1 MAQHILLTG
10 KSLLVNRKNIG
21 GSGYIASHTAIELL
35 KEGYKLTL
43 LDNFCNSRLDLLV
56 FDNHVVLK
64 LMKLQESLLV

>member
-1 MAQHILLTG
+1 MAKHILLTG

-43 LDNFCNSRLDLLV
+43 LDNFCNSRLDL
-56 FDNHVVLK
+56 FGF
-64 LMKLQESLLV
+64 

>member
-10 KSLLVNRKNIG
+10 KSLLVSRKNIG

-43 LDNFCNSRLDLLV
+43 LDNFCNSRLDL
-56 FDNHVVLK
+56 FCFW
-64 LMKLQESLLV
+64 

>member
-43 LDNFCNSRLDLLV
+43 LDNFCNSRLDL
-56 FDNHVVLK
+56 FGFW
-64 LMKLQESLLV
+64 

>member
-10 KSLLVNRKNIG
+10 KSLFLIGNNIG

-43 LDNFCNSRLDLLV
+43 LDNFCNSRLDL
-56 FDNHVVLK
+56 FCFW
-64 LMKLQESLLV
+64 

>member
-10 KSLLVNRKNIG
+10 TIRESNLTLG

-43 LDNFCNSRLDLLV
+43 LDNFCNSRYYI
-56 FDNHVVLK
+56 
-64 LMKLQESLLV
+64 

>member
-10 KSLLVNRKNIG
+10 KSLFLIGNNIG

-43 LDNFCNSRLDLLV
+43 LDNFCNSRL
-56 FDNHVVLK
+56 VLFCFW
-64 LMKLQESLLV
+64 

>member
-10 KSLLVNRKNIG
+10 KSLLVNHKNIG

-43 LDNFCNSRLDLLV
+43 LDNFCNSRLDLFGFL
-56 FDNHVVLK
+56 
-64 LMKLQESLLV
+64 